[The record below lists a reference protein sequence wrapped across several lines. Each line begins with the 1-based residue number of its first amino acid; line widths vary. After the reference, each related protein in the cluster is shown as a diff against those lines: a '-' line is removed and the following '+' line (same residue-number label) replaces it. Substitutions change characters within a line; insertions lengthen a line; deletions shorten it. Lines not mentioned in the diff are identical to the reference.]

1 MKIKNEM
8 DFINDERVIGKWK
21 NIGWFSGADYPC
33 PRGLNDKSGDFNDLY
48 FLSDGEGY
56 WIFES
61 WTKGVLLIHYGG
73 AEPVLT
79 YRYDIILKNWSFS
92 PHGDLIQKYMN

>member
-33 PRGLNDKSGDFNDLY
+33 PRRLNDKSGNFNDLY
-48 FLSDGEGY
+48 FLSDAEGY
-56 WIFES
+56 
-61 WTKGVLLIHYGG
+61 
-73 AEPVLT
+73 
-79 YRYDIILKNWSFS
+79 
-92 PHGDLIQKYMN
+92 